1 MARTTLKTAALV
13 AALAIAGLGAG
24 CNAVPR
30 LDATSY
36 AQLNAS
42 FNIARGK
49 LYAKDVKRFDKARQ
63 EFNAVYFANGKDSP
77 RDPNLPD
84 WRVVHG
90 MTASEFFSFVRYLK
104 PVQEPESLATFPDPA
119 LSTRLLASYR
129 HELSLLLKNRDRNQA
144 KGRSTVD
151 EFPLVDVAY
160 VPPLP
165 NTPLEYD
172 KAAFLVS
179 IRNDSGFDAY
189 KPRVRLTVRNP
200 NDPIPVLSREFE
212 HDTQRDPI
220 EDGETLTMRFECC
233 SLALDP
239 VHNQLLKN
247 LSAEGQIEVELL
259 QVKGPNGQDTISKT
273 GFGLRQAQRIKVL
286 ELCIQRISADPR
298 GWAPYAEADQP
309 GGCGDPNQA
318 ENLLAMWEEQGVKP
332 PKEFA
337 HLAFA
342 PGETPR
348 SQAAPSHAPASV
360 PATAGPQ
367 PTAVRAAASGAG
379 TAVGVGS
386 APNR

>member
-1 MARTTLKTAALV
+1 MARTTLKSAAL
-13 AALAIAGLGAG
+13 ALALAIAGVG

-36 AQLNAS
+36 EQLNAS
-42 FNIARGK
+42 LNAARSK
-49 LYAKDVKRFDKARQ
+49 LYPKDVKRFDKARQ
-63 EFNAVYFANGKDSP
+63 EFNAVYFANGKDTP
-77 RDPNLPD
+77 RDPKLPD

-104 PVQEPESLATFPDPA
+104 PVPEPEQEATFPDPA
-119 LSTRLLASYR
+119 LSTRLLASYK
-129 HELSLLLKNRDRNQA
+129 HELSLLQRNRDSNLA
-144 KGRSTVD
+144 KGRSTID
-151 EFPLVDVAY
+151 EFPIVDVAY

-165 NTPLEYD
+165 DTPLEYD

-189 KPRVRLTVRNP
+189 KPRLRLTVRNP
-200 NDPIPVLSREFE
+200 KDPIPVLSREFE
-212 HDTQRDPI
+212 YDTQRDPI

-239 VHNQLLKN
+239 VHNGLLKN
-247 LSAEGQIEVELL
+247 LASDGQIEVELL
-259 QVKGPNGQDTISKT
+259 QVKGPSGQDMISQT
-273 GFGLRQAQRIKVL
+273 GFGLRQAQRMKVL
-286 ELCIQRISADPR
+286 ELCIQRISADLR
-298 GWAPYAEADQP
+298 NWVPYAEADQP

-318 ENLLAMWEEQGVKP
+318 ENLLAMWEQQGVKP

-342 PGETPR
+342 PGE
-348 SQAAPSHAPASV
+348 Q
-360 PATAGPQ
+360 
-367 PTAVRAAASGAG
+367 AAASSTPAAPAPLPSAAPGLQPTSNVQPPSGGG

-386 APNR
+386 APAR